1 MLPDGELA
9 LNSSGHS
16 VSCRTRDSVSLMA
29 SSMAVVRGDIV
40 RWGLASRQPPVAGAP
55 SSHLARIAESGTPS
69 SGTGLGV

>member
-1 MLPDGELA
+1 
-9 LNSSGHS
+9 
-16 VSCRTRDSVSLMA
+16 MA
-29 SSMAVVRGDIV
+29 RSMAVVRGDIV